1 MSLEIFGRL
10 GCARNGLGEMA
21 SSRISTTS
29 GALLV
34 SASDLSCLLE
44 MGFLLLLLRLPFHK
58 RTPVTRAWLLKG
70 QKVVQRFKANGKL

>member
-1 MSLEIFGRL
+1 MSLEIFCRL

-44 MGFLLLLLRLPFHK
+44 MGLLLLL
-58 RTPVTRAWLLKG
+58 LLCLG
-70 QKVVQRFKANGKL
+70 ASSLSQKNTSNEGMAFEVSESFSEI